1 MTAHTSLH
9 FAIDGNEANLTQR
22 VGSNV
27 YAFQILLALREKI
40 LAAPQLSAT
49 ILLRQPPLA
58 DWPKASQDW
67 QYQVLKPNKLWTQLA
82 EPLHLYLHPHRYD
95 AFYTPGHYAPRA
107 CPLPYI
113 SSVMDLAYLKFPDQ
127 YRQSDL
133 TQLKHWTKYSLKNA
147 DKVVAI
153 SQFTKQD
160 LIETYHLP
168 AEKIVVAPPA
178 VDQVETLN
186 EVGAEADQ
194 VEEFF
199 DQHQIRK
206 PFFLYLGTFQP
217 RKNLIRLIEA
227 YEIFCRRLSSQQDE
241 GKGQKKNLP
250 QLVLAGKIGW
260 LAEPIQERITQSA
273 FREQIIT
280 PGFVSPAVKQ
290 ALYERTTANLLLGLY
305 EGFGLPPLEALQ
317 AGSLPIVA
325 DNTSLP
331 EAIGEVGLV
340 VDPTDTT
347 AIAEQLEKAY
357 FLTDQAREELLAG
370 AEKQLAKFSWEKSAQ
385 IILDELIKLAKKS

>member
-9 FAIDGNEANLTQR
+9 FAIDGNEANVNQR

-27 YAFQILLALREKI
+27 YAFQILRALREKI
-40 LAAPQLSAT
+40 LADPNLAAT
-49 ILLRQPPLA
+49 VLLRRPPIA
-58 DWPKASQDW
+58 DWPEATPDW
-67 QYQVLKPNKLWTQLA
+67 QYQVIKPNALWTQLA
-82 EPLHLYLHPHRYD
+82 EPLHLYLHPGLYD

-133 TQLKHWTKYSLKNA
+133 VQLKHWTKYSVKKA

-160 LIETYHLP
+160 LIDTYHLQP
-168 AEKIVVAPPA
+168 EKIVVAPPA
-178 VDQVETLN
+178 VDQVEVVDG
-186 EVGAEADQ
+186 EVD
-194 VEEFF
+194 EFF
-199 DQHQIRK
+199 DQHQISQ

-227 YEIFCRRLSSQQDE
+227 YELFCRRLSSQHDE
-241 GKGQKKNLP
+241 GKGQKNKLP

-260 LAEPIQERITQSA
+260 LAEPIKERIAQSA
-273 FREQIIT
+273 FSEQIIT

-317 AGSLPIVA
+317 AGSLSIVA

-331 EAIGEVGLV
+331 EAVGEAGLT
-340 VDPTDTT
+340 VDPTDTN
-347 AIAEQLEKAY
+347 AIADQLEKAFRMTSQAKEE
-357 FLTDQAREELLAG
+357 FLLT

-385 IILDELIKLAKKS
+385 IVLDELIKLTQKS